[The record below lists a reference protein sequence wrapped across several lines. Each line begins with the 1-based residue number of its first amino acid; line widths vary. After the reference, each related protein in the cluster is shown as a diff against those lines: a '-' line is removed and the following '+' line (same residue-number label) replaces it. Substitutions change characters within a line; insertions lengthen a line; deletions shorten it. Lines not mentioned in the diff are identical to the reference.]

1 MRLRYSLLAIALS
14 IPLMSACMG
23 ILRIERYTAVDGSTK
38 VEVVDGPC
46 GGRWWITDLLD
57 RPEVRV
63 RVYVEGVA
71 GSSNTFFK
79 AHIKVQPLK
88 GIAAR
93 LSDTGVKLESPDF
106 RGPLVAN
113 ANFAR
118 VYRGTDPEYYYV
130 IQMPNIPEELS
141 ISFPRLELNGE
152 LVELRSLILR
162 RERTFEPIPLLCQ

>member
-23 ILRIERYTAVDGSTK
+23 MLRIERYTAVDGSTK
-38 VEVVDGPC
+38 VEDGPC

-71 GSSNTFFK
+71 GSSNTFFGT
-79 AHIKVQPLK
+79 HIVVQPLK
-88 GIAAR
+88 GIAVR
-93 LSDTGVKLESPDF
+93 LSDTGVKLDSPDF
-106 RGPLVAN
+106 RAPLVAN
-113 ANFAR
+113 ANSTR

-130 IQMPNIPEELS
+130 IQMPNIPDELS
-141 ISFPRLELNGE
+141 MSFPKLELNGE
-152 LVELRSLILR
+152 LVELRSLVLR
-162 RERTFEPIPLLCQ
+162 RERTFEPILLMCQ